1 MKRRMLIA
9 AVCAGFV
16 AASVAPLAAQGGPP
30 PLPPPPS
37 EAVLAAAVSRANPVA
52 RGEFLVRQGACHDCH
67 TPTKMGPNGP
77 ELDFSR
83 MLSGHPEAAGIPPL
97 VQFPEGS
104 AWVAAFST
112 SGTAVSGPW
121 GISFTRNLTPDKE
134 TGLGAWTADEFVAT
148 IKSGRKQGRGRE
160 LLPPMPWPQY
170 MSLPEE
176 DLKAI
181 FAYLQSIPAIKN
193 KVPDPVPPPPPPAAP
208 AAPAK

>member
-1 MKRRMLIA
+1 
-9 AVCAGFV
+9 V
-16 AASVAPLAAQGGPP
+16 AACAAFAVAGPLVAQGGPP

-37 EAVLAAAVSRANPVA
+37 EKVIAAAVSRADMVA

-67 TPTKMGPNGP
+67 TPAKMGPNGP
-77 ELDFSR
+77 ESDWSR
-83 MLSGHPEAAGIPPL
+83 MLSGHQEAEGIPPY

-104 AWVAAFST
+104 PWMVAFSA
-112 SGTAVSGPW
+112 SFTAASGPW
-121 GISFTRNLTPDKE
+121 GISFSRNLTPDKE

-170 MSLPEE
+170 LSLPDE

-181 FAYLQSIPAIKN
+181 FAYLMSIPPIKN
-193 KVPDPVPPPPPPAAP
+193 KVPDPVPPPAPPAA
-208 AAPAK
+208 APKG